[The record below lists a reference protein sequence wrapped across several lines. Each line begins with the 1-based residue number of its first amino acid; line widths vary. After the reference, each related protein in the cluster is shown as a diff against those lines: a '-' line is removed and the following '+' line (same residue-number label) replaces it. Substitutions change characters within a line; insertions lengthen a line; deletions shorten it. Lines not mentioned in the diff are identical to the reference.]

1 MEKKEIK
8 NIVILL
14 LVGAAFFSS
23 TLFVDYPFLKCN
35 NQPKFYVYKNY
46 YIPKT
51 ENKLIVGSYKPKRP
65 YVVPKDSSMQS
76 TIKVSLAKARVSSGS
91 STEIEESQ
99 NNPISNGIER
109 RNENTPSGMNGGVLA
124 MGKRSASESAINN
137 GVSGSGSSISM
148 ETSLFSSSN
157 STSQSGPYTPNQ
169 GGTDPGGD
177 PLKPKIPVGNELG
190 ILITLLLVYAGFK
203 KIKSK

>member
-1 MEKKEIK
+1 MHNNEIK
-8 NIVILL
+8 HIAIIL

-23 TLFVDYPFLKCN
+23 TLFIDYPFLKSN
-35 NQPKFYVYKNY
+35 HQTKFYIYKNY

-65 YVVPKDSSMQS
+65 YLAPKDSSMQS
-76 TIKVSLAKARVSSGS
+76 TIKVSLAKARVSAGS
-91 STEIEESQ
+91 TPEIEESQ
-99 NNPISNGIER
+99 NNIIPNGIER

-137 GVSGSGSSISM
+137 GVSGSGSSVSM
-148 ETSLFSSSN
+148 GTSLFSSSN

-177 PLKPKIPVGNELG
+177 PLKPRIPVGNELG
-190 ILITLLLVYAGFK
+190 VLLSLVAAYAAFK
-203 KIKSK
+203 KFKRK